1 MGAGDWLSA
10 VHGRESGITAAPVLA
25 DNFVTSTRSD
35 ANGTINAF
43 VIVPPN
49 AVWVSAGSS
58 WRQRRI
64 TSCGRTSPAFTIAST
79 ASPITTPS
87 LGFVIDNTDTPT
99 TEGGFP
105 GGWNVETATGTA
117 VRCSGR
123 LTERIAG
130 SL

>member
-1 MGAGDWLSA
+1 VLATGFPPYTGVNL
-10 VHGRESGITAAPVLA
+10 GITARLCWRI
-25 DNFVTSTRSD
+25 TSSHSTRSD

-49 AVWVSAGSS
+49 AVLGERWFIVAATPDNFV
-58 WRQRRI
+58 RK
-64 TSCGRTSPAFTIAST
+64 TSPAFTIAST

-105 GGWNVETATGTA
+105 GGWNVETGNGTA